1 MPVPYV
7 ARDVLHF
14 GGAVHGLHRKS
25 DSNELAH
32 RGNGLVHKRTSETG
46 FAPARPHERPTR
58 LRALLRCLALFAA
71 CLSLGQSV
79 SRVLVA

>member
-58 LRALLRCLALFAA
+58 LRAQDASHC
-71 CLSLGQSV
+71 SLHAPRAV